1 MKPSLRDVDVTVL
14 CARCISSLILH
25 SPGSSA
31 SHHPEPSAPQPVCR
45 LAAQQDIPVAF
56 ACRQHP
62 VPTSITNRSTCARE
76 RSTGFASLS
85 RTRQIPACNPTNTCL
100 WHAAEPSELECPT
113 ELEASAQ
120 FVLARHSLL
129 CYLVTDIVDLKS
141 DQRAILN
148 SPFQLKLK
156 PLRTA

>member
-1 MKPSLRDVDVTVL
+1 MNSSHIGSMKPSLRDVDVTLL

-25 SPGSSA
+25 SPG

-62 VPTSITNRSTCARE
+62 VPTSITNRSTCVRE
-76 RSTGFASLS
+76 RSTGLASLS

-100 WHAAEPSELECPT
+100 WHAAMPSELECPA

-120 FVLARHSLL
+120 LVIARHSLP
-129 CYLVTDIVDLKS
+129 CYWVTDIVDLKS
-141 DQRAILN
+141 DRRATLKTH
-148 SPFQLKLK
+148 PFS
-156 PLRTA
+156 